1 MKRLLTLIALL
12 ALPVTLVACG
22 EKQETIS
29 PSGHGRQHLTLLLD
43 WFPNADHVG
52 IYEAQ
57 ARGYFSQAGLDV
69 HIQVPGNVADPLQ
82 LVAAGKADVAV
93 SYEPQVLLARN
104 QNLPVVSIGAIVQQ
118 PLTSIISIGKH
129 PIRNAA
135 ELKGKT
141 VGDAGISYQHSY
153 LETILAHAH
162 VPASSVKEVNV
173 GANLVPALVGG
184 QVNAILGGYWNY
196 EAVQLHQLGKKPT
209 VLRMN
214 QVGVPP
220 YDELVLVTKTNLLEQ
235 HPDVLRRF
243 VQAVARGYQAARAD
257 PTGAAADLVRLNP
270 GLDQKLQLAS
280 VKATLPAFFPT
291 GSGRPWGWQDQSQWN
306 AYGRWM
312 LSHHLITDP
321 QAIVAASTNEELAG
335 QGL

>member
-1 MKRLLTLIALL
+1 MKRLLPLILFA
-12 ALPVTLVACG
+12 ALPLAACG
-22 EKQETIS
+22 EKQENITA
-29 PSGHGRQHLTLLLD
+29 PGHSAQHLTLLLD

-57 ARGYFSQAGLDV
+57 AKGYFSQAGLDV
-69 HIQVPGNVADPLQ
+69 HIQVPANVADPLQ

-93 SYEPQVLLARN
+93 SYEPEVLLARN
-104 QNLPVVSIGAIVQQ
+104 QNLPLVSIGAIVQQ

-129 PIRNAA
+129 AIHNPA
-135 ELKGKT
+135 ELRGKT

-153 LETILAHAH
+153 LQTILAHAN

-173 GANLVPALVGG
+173 GANLVPALVAGR
-184 QVNAILGGYWNY
+184 VNAILGGYWNY
-196 EAVQLHQLGKKPT
+196 EAIQLAQLHQHPS
-209 VLRMN
+209 VLHMN
-214 QVGVPP
+214 QVGVPT
-220 YDELVLVTKTNLLEQ
+220 YDELVLVTRTGLLEQ

-243 VQAVARGYQAARAD
+243 VQAVARGYEAARAD
-257 PTGAAADLVRLNP
+257 PTGAVADLVRLNP

-280 VKATLPAFFPT
+280 VTATLPAFFPSA
-291 GSGRPWGWQDQSQWN
+291 GKPWGWQDPSQWN

-312 LSHHLITDP
+312 LSHHLITNP
-321 QAIVAASTNEELAG
+321 QAVVAASTNEELAG